1 MFSALP
7 LRTDNAQCG
16 QHVRKVP
23 RTDIHAMVWLCS
35 RLKNQASSREELR
48 RHRRARLRKGSPVQ
62 WGLFAMVRSARLARS
77 ARSNE
82 IAASEVPAPVLGHPA
97 VGGAVARYVA
107 DAWERQVIPEQQD
120 TVGCRLIEQSPS

>member
-1 MFSALP
+1 
-7 LRTDNAQCG
+7 
-16 QHVRKVP
+16 
-23 RTDIHAMVWLCS
+23 MVWLCS

-62 WGLFAMVRSARLARS
+62 WGRS

-82 IAASEVPAPVLGHPA
+82 IAASEVPAPVLGHPT

-107 DAWERQVIPEQQD
+107 DAGERKVIPKQRD
-120 TVGCRLIEQSPS
+120 TVGRRLIK

>member
-1 MFSALP
+1 VKSFAGIAGRGCVKVRPYNGAYS
-7 LRTDNAQCG
+7 LRWCA
-16 QHVRKVP
+16 P
-23 RTDIHAMVWLCS
+23 R
-35 RLKNQASSREELR
+35 
-48 RHRRARLRKGSPVQ
+48 GSN
-62 WGLFAMVRSARLARS
+62 LARS

-107 DAWERQVIPEQQD
+107 DAWERQVIPEEQD